1 MNMQPVTSS
10 NLQAIGY
17 DESYGVLA
25 IEFRAGTI
33 YLFGAVPRRI
43 FEELRIAP
51 SLGRFFVRN
60 IRGRYVSRRIQ

>member
-1 MNMQPVTSS
+1 MDMQPVTSS

-25 IEFRAGTI
+25 IEFRAGTL

-43 FEELRIAP
+43 FDELRLAP
-51 SLGRFFVRN
+51 SLGRFFLQH
-60 IRGRYVSRRIQ
+60 IRGRYVSRRIR